1 VTTSQP
7 DGAEI
12 ATQTRP
18 LAPAEGLGPDRP
30 DVTGPVKKRVVLHFP
45 GFEPLDAALHQ
56 ARYQRAA
63 IQSAKTFGLDLT
75 VGPIQA
81 QGSAAHFDISC
92 LSGERRTETRFCV
105 FDHATLVS
113 ALTSRPLLTRILSG
127 YRSAGRVVLAGGL
140 TGYFKHAW
148 RFGLFFIFPFLLI
161 ALSILVAL
169 GLATLPFSLG
179 IPAWNCL
186 WSLPLA
192 FAFLRYAAAPFA
204 ERLHTLHLFADWELA
219 IAVASLDR
227 PDVDRWLAACVDE
240 VREALKVEADEYVIS
255 SHSMGSSIAAQ
266 VVGRLLEEHPEAL
279 DAKRVVFA
287 TLGSAI
293 LQCALLRPAS
303 RLRDRVGRI
312 ARMPQVFWLDI
323 QCLTDCVNFYK
334 CRVVSLTGHP
344 DAPQAK
350 MAFIRVK
357 NMVSRER
364 YKRIRFDILRV
375 HRQYVLDSEKQSN
388 FDFTLMTAG
397 PLPAARFAAFSP
409 SDLQQAK

>member
-1 VTTSQP
+1 MKTSQP
-7 DGAEI
+7 DSLDI
-12 ATQTRP
+12 AAKTRAQ
-18 LAPAEGLGPDRP
+18 APADDSGPDRP
-30 DVTGPVKKRVVLHFP
+30 QVIAPVAKRVVLHFP
-45 GFEPLDAALHQ
+45 GFEPLDAQLHH

-75 VGPIQA
+75 VGPLQA
-81 QGSAAHFDISC
+81 QGSAAHFDLSC
-92 LSGERRTETRFCV
+92 RSGEHRTETRLHV
-105 FDHATLVS
+105 FDHAALVS
-113 ALTSRPLLTRILSG
+113 ALTGRPLLARLLSG
-127 YRSAGRVVLAGGL
+127 YRSAGRVILAGGL
-140 TGYFKHAW
+140 TGYFRHAW
-148 RFGLFFIFPFLLI
+148 RFGLFFIFPFLLVT
-161 ALSILVAL
+161 LSILVAL
-169 GLATLPFSLG
+169 GIATLPFSLG

-192 FAFLRYAAAPFA
+192 FTFLRYAVAPFA

-219 IAVASLDR
+219 IAMASLDL
-227 PDVDRWLAACVDE
+227 PDVDGWLAACVAD
-240 VREALKVEADEYVIS
+240 VREALKDEAEEYVIT
-255 SHSMGSSIAAQ
+255 SHSMGSSIATQ
-266 VVGRLLEEHPEAL
+266 VIGRLLEEHPGIF
-279 DAKRVVFA
+279 DGKRVVFA

-293 LQCALLRPAS
+293 LQCALLRPAAK
-303 RLRDRVGRI
+303 LRERVGRI

-334 CRVVSLTGHP
+334 CRVVSLAGHP

-350 MAFIRVK
+350 MAFMRVK
-357 NMVSRER
+357 NMVSRDR
-364 YKRIRFDILRV
+364 YKRIRLDILRI